1 MQYILSIDTCSP
13 SVNTGSFV
21 TASHIN
27 VPDNVG
33 VSSNDGEVE
42 GRVALVVALLHEGG
56 RHVEHLLQAR
66 DVLVLGAVMDAAL
79 ARPVNL
85 ADTVGL
91 PAKRK
96 EICKY

>member
-21 TASHIN
+21 TVSHIN
-27 VPDNVG
+27 NAPDNVG

-66 DVLVLGAVMDAAL
+66 DVLVLGAVVDAAL

-91 PAKRK
+91 PTKS
-96 EICKY
+96 